1 MVGHHPGD
9 PTMSLPIAL
18 QTCDMLLIDTLHA
31 FDFSFDEEQTLHIQ
45 CMDGRELKRWQFT
58 LQEQQAAQ
66 PGAESHSYV
75 ISQAGVSHQ
84 LTCLSAFSARDE
96 EDETQ
101 A

>member
-1 MVGHHPGD
+1 
-9 PTMSLPIAL
+9 MSLPIAL

-66 PGAESHSYV
+66 PGAEPHSYV

>member
-1 MVGHHPGD
+1 
-9 PTMSLPIAL
+9 MSLPIAL

>member
-1 MVGHHPGD
+1 
-9 PTMSLPIAL
+9 MSLPIVL

-66 PGAESHSYV
+66 PGAEPHSYV
-75 ISQAGVSHQ
+75 ISQAGIPHQ
-84 LTCLSAFSARDE
+84 LTCLSAFSARE